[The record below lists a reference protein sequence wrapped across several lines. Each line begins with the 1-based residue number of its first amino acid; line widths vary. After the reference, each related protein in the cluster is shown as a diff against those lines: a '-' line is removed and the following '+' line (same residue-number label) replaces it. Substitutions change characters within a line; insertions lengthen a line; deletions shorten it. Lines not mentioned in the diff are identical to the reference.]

1 MEFFHIV
8 GFQELCLWKNTSQ
21 WCKENIFL
29 PLYNFD
35 TKKDIYIPGKAL
47 PSPPWKTY
55 KVSVATAYQ
64 YWVRAVGW
72 SSCLQGPLL
81 QWWRLL
87 RRAWWQEWPPNWLC
101 WYQNWNACIFT
112 LRICQNLVNIEQ
124 GGLDVDNYFTV
135 NFYDGWWKCRMYCAI
150 WLGCANHPKKN
161 GKKEKLFT
169 CKPIKSGPACIFLY
183 LKKNVIIFLN

>member
-29 PLYNFD
+29 PLYNFN
-35 TKKDIYIPGKAL
+35 TKKDIYIFLEKH
-47 PSPPWKTY
+47 SPPPKKT

-64 YWVRAVGW
+64 YWGRAVGW

-87 RRAWWQEWPPNWLC
+87 RRAWWQEWPPSWLC
-101 WYQNWNACIFT
+101 WYQNWNTCTCIYT
-112 LRICQNLVNIEQ
+112 KNLPKFSK
-124 GGLDVDNYFTV
+124 YWT
-135 NFYDGWWKCRMYCAI
+135 WWFRCR
-150 WLGCANHPKKN
+150 
-161 GKKEKLFT
+161 
-169 CKPIKSGPACIFLY
+169 
-183 LKKNVIIFLN
+183 